1 MKIPTLA
8 IIAAITY
15 LIPLIAGMS
24 RFKWLNRTMRVFLLL
39 CLCSCLEVFSEY
51 ILSVKKINNLFLI
64 NYYFLLDDLFLSVVY
79 SLSIEE
85 RKTKWIILTL
95 ALLFACIWI
104 VDKMYFAVPG
114 QMNTEMGVT
123 SRIFIIVASIVI
135 VLALMKKTNTLL
147 IDDPVFW
154 VATGSVIYS
163 TGVLLI
169 IGLGNE
175 LIKIGSF
182 YFYVA
187 WHINWSLAIV
197 ANLMFTRSFY
207 CRAKQ
212 QI

>member
-1 MKIPTLA
+1 MKLPTLA

-24 RFKWLNRTMRVFLLL
+24 RFKWLNRTMRIFLLL
-39 CLCSCLEVFSEY
+39 CLCSCLQVISEY

-64 NYYFLLDDLFLSVVY
+64 NYYFLLDDLFLSIVY
-79 SLSIEE
+79 SFSIEE
-85 RKTKWIILTL
+85 RKTKRIILTL

-135 VLALMKKTNTLL
+135 VQALMKKTNTLL
-147 IDDPVFW
+147 IDEPVFW
-154 VATGSVIYS
+154 VSTGSVLYS

-169 IGLGNE
+169 LGLGNE
-175 LIKIGSF
+175 LTKIGSF

-197 ANLMFTRSFY
+197 ANLVFTRSFY
-207 CRAKQ
+207 CRAK
-212 QI
+212 